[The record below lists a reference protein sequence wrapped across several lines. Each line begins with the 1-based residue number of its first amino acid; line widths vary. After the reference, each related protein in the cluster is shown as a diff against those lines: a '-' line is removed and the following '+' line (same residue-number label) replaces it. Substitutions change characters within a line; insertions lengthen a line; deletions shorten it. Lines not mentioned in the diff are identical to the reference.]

1 MEQVKEKVQIKES
14 EVIKMIHEG
23 KSREEVGA
31 HYGLDNADTVALFK
45 HEAFKGLRAKKQR
58 GFVVVRD
65 EEATKVIGDSI
76 ERVMASNVIGNITT
90 YANVT
95 GEIEEESSTEVVTDE
110 LQDEYNSLNVP
121 PTPEEEEEVKEV
133 QAPAKWD

>member
-1 MEQVKEKVQIKES
+1 MEQVKEKVQILES

-58 GFVVVRD
+58 GFVIVKD
-65 EEATKVIGDSI
+65 EETFYDAKEDLFV
-76 ERVMASNVIGNITT
+76 
-90 YANVT
+90 
-95 GEIEEESSTEVVTDE
+95 EEETKEEAPAEVVTDE
-110 LQDEYNSLNVP
+110 LQDEDNSLQQVAP
-121 PTPEEEEEVKEV
+121 PVEEVKEV
-133 QAPAKWD
+133 QEPAKWD

>member
-1 MEQVKEKVQIKES
+1 MEKVQIKES

-58 GFVVVRD
+58 GFVVVKD
-65 EEATKVIGDSI
+65 EDTVYDAKLP
-76 ERVMASNVIGNITT
+76 
-90 YANVT
+90 VT
-95 GEIEEESSTEVVTDE
+95 GEIEEEPSTEVVTDG
-110 LQDEYNSLNVP
+110 LQDEDASLKQDLQEVAP
-121 PTPEEEEEVKEV
+121 PAEEEEVKEV

>member
-14 EVIKMIHEG
+14 EVIAMIHEG

-65 EEATKVIGDSI
+65 EDTVYDAKLPVIGD
-76 ERVMASNVIGNITT
+76 
-90 YANVT
+90 
-95 GEIEEESSTEVVTDE
+95 IEEVPPTEVITDE
-110 LQDEYNSLNVP
+110 LQYEDNSLSMP
-121 PTPEEEEEVKEV
+121 PTEVIPVEEVKEV

>member
-1 MEQVKEKVQIKES
+1 MEQVKEKVQILES

-58 GFVVVRD
+58 GFVVVKD
-65 EEATKVIGDSI
+65 EAEVNLVNSELSALGQTEDL
-76 ERVMASNVIGNITT
+76 A
-90 YANVT
+90 
-95 GEIEEESSTEVVTDE
+95 TEVVTDE
-110 LQDEYNSLNVP
+110 LEDEDNSLKQDLQEVAP
-121 PTPEEEEEVKEV
+121 PVEEVKEV
-133 QAPAKWD
+133 QEPAKWD

>member
-58 GFVVVRD
+58 GFVIVKD
-65 EEATKVIGDSI
+65 EETVYDAKLPI
-76 ERVMASNVIGNITT
+76 
-90 YANVT
+90 T
-95 GEIEEESSTEVVTDE
+95 GEIEEEPSTEVVIDE
-110 LQDEYNSLNVP
+110 LQDEDDSLSVP
-121 PTPEEEEEVKEV
+121 PTPVIPVEEVKEV
-133 QAPAKWD
+133 QEPAKWD

>member
-65 EEATKVIGDSI
+65 EDTVYDAKLPVI
-76 ERVMASNVIGNITT
+76 
-90 YANVT
+90 
-95 GEIEEESSTEVVTDE
+95 GEIEEEPSTEVVTDD
-110 LQDEYNSLNVP
+110 LQDGDNSLSVP
-121 PTPEEEEEVKEV
+121 LTPQEEEEKAKEV

>member
-58 GFVVVRD
+58 GFVIVKD
-65 EEATKVIGDSI
+65 EETVYDAKLPV
-76 ERVMASNVIGNITT
+76 A
-90 YANVT
+90 
-95 GEIEEESSTEVVTDE
+95 GEVEEEIGAEVVTDE
-110 LQDEYNSLNVP
+110 LQDEDDSVKEDLQEVAP
-121 PTPEEEEEVKEV
+121 PVEEVKEV
-133 QAPAKWD
+133 QEPAKWD

>member
-58 GFVVVRD
+58 GFVVVKD
-65 EEATKVIGDSI
+65 EDTVYDEKLP
-76 ERVMASNVIGNITT
+76 
-90 YANVT
+90 VT
-95 GEIEEESSTEVVTDE
+95 GEIEETTAEVATDE
-110 LQDEYNSLNVP
+110 LQDEDDSLSVP
-121 PTPEEEEEVKEV
+121 PTPEVPVEEV
-133 QAPAKWD
+133 QQPAKWD

>member
-1 MEQVKEKVQIKES
+1 MEQVKENVQIKES

-58 GFVVVRD
+58 GFVIVKD
-65 EEATKVIGDSI
+65 EDTVYDAKLPV
-76 ERVMASNVIGNITT
+76 A
-90 YANVT
+90 
-95 GEIEEESSTEVVTDE
+95 GEIEEEATDE
-110 LQDEYNSLNVP
+110 LQDEDASLKQYLQEVAP
-121 PTPEEEEEVKEV
+121 PVEEVKEV
-133 QAPAKWD
+133 QEPAKWD